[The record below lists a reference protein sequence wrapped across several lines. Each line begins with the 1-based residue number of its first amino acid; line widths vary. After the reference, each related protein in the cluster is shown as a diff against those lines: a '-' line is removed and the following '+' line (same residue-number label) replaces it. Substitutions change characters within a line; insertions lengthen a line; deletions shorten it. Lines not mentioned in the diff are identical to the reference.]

1 MTFQSGSTVFAN
13 STIANLTWLFGD
25 ASSYASTNNA
35 EFVNHTYATPGPYN
49 VDLIVASA
57 IGCSDTLRRLVVM
70 LPKVTPTDALPYEE
84 NFETTNGS
92 WQVLSDPTF
101 APATPSWAWGAPTT
115 SVINSTVNGTKAW
128 VTNLTGSY
136 APRERSYLYG
146 PCFDMTQLAR
156 PMISFNSFLQM
167 EDADGIVLQYSDDNK
182 NIADPTKSWA
192 TIGSFINGQS
202 SGVEWYNAQGLAS
215 KPGNQATGDFGWT
228 SNRDS
233 LWLVSRHILDAVL
246 NKPQVVFRWALGSV
260 KDVPT
265 RDGFALDNVRIG
277 NRTRTIL
284 LESFFNVANSAAA
297 EASEANFIRT
307 FGTAAGTQV
316 VKMNYHTSFKGDD
329 PFYTD
334 NPADPSSRALYY
346 GITSTPLSRLD
357 GERPAGPEAPASTW
371 VQQQYNQQTLQLA
384 EARIAISAN
393 VDSPTGSITI
403 NVDVTPGVDLP
414 PETRLFV
421 AIVEDSVLSSSLGP
435 RTSQIQSGET
445 YFISVVKKILP
456 TASGLRLNATLPASA
471 TPTTFGPFVYTPDAS
486 QLYSVSD
493 DLYVVAFLQNENT
506 KDVYQSEFTALL
518 SDPSV
523 VTGFEPEFYQNIAFF
538 PNPADHE
545 LTVQLPEPAKAAV
558 PLRMFDPMGRQV
570 VDIRFETG
578 EQTRVIQTSDMA
590 SGLYIIQVEPGGVAV
605 RKKQMIKH

>member
-1 MTFQSGSTVFAN
+1 
-13 STIANLTWLFGD
+13 
-25 ASSYASTNNA
+25 
-35 EFVNHTYATPGPYN
+35 
-49 VDLIVASA
+49 
-57 IGCSDTLRRLVVM
+57 
-70 LPKVTPTDALPYEE
+70 
-84 NFETTNGS
+84 
-92 WQVLSDPTF
+92 
-101 APATPSWAWGAPTT
+101 
-115 SVINSTVNGTKAW
+115 
-128 VTNLTGSY
+128 
-136 APRERSYLYG
+136 
-146 PCFDMTQLAR
+146 
-156 PMISFNSFLQM
+156 
-167 EDADGIVLQYSDDNK
+167 
-182 NIADPTKSWA
+182 
-192 TIGSFINGQS
+192 
-202 SGVEWYNAQGLAS
+202 
-215 KPGNQATGDFGWT
+215 
-228 SNRDS
+228 
-233 LWLVSRHILDAVL
+233 
-246 NKPQVVFRWALGSV
+246 VVFRWALGSV

-284 LESFFNVANSAAA
+284 LESFFNAANSAAS

-384 EARIAISAN
+384 EARIAVNAN

-523 VTGFEPEFYQNIAFF
+523 VTGFEPEFYQNIAVF